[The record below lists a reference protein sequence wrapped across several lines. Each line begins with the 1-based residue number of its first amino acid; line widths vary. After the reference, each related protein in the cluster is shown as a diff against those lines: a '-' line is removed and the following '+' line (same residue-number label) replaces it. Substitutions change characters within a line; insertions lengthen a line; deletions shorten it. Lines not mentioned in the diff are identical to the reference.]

1 MRIKKIKNKTE
12 KTQAASSSQKAAKAL
27 VIFLFVM
34 LFFTFLSRGIY
45 AYRMPRIAVGQASP
59 RSISHTISVEGTVE
73 EAKREAE
80 TGLAQREAPDDSQS
94 SESWIFRAP
103 LTREQA
109 DLIKDGDTV
118 SLRFCDGKVTE
129 EGCSISQVRETE
141 NGEFEAVVAPF
152 ESKSRLSRGETGVME
167 FMAESGWYECCVP
180 LSAVYTDMEKNYVL
194 LIRETETIFGTELS
208 AVRRNVV
215 VTDQNESLAALK
227 DGELDAQDTF
237 IVYADRL
244 AQPGDKVRLLE
255 DED

>member
-1 MRIKKIKNKTE
+1 MRKKKVKKKME
-12 KTQAASSSQKAAKAL
+12 KTQAASSRQKAAKAL
-27 VIFLFVM
+27 VAFLFGM
-34 LFFTFLSRGIY
+34 LFFTLLSRGIY

-59 RSISHTISVEGTVE
+59 RSISHTISVEGAVE

-80 TGLAQREAPDDSQS
+80 TGLAQSDSQS
-94 SESWIFRAP
+94 SGSWIFRAP

-109 DLIKDGDTV
+109 DLVKDGDTV
-118 SLRFCDGKVTE
+118 SLRFRDGKVTE
-129 EGCSISQVRETE
+129 DGCSILQVRETE

-180 LSAVYTDMEKNYVL
+180 LSAVYSDLEKNYVL

-208 AVRRNVV
+208 AVRRDVAV
-215 VTDQNESLAALK
+215 IDQNESFAALK
-227 DGELDAQDTF
+227 DGTLSAQDTF
-237 IVYADRL
+237 IVYANKT